1 MKPRLKA
8 LELHGYKTFASRVL
22 FEFPGNITAI
32 VGPNGSG
39 KSNISD
45 ALRWVLGEQSYTLLR
60 GKRTEDM
67 IFAGSDQRP
76 RAGMASASITFDNE
90 DGWLPIDYSEVSV
103 ARRAT
108 RDGDNEYVLNKQR
121 VRLKDVSELLAQSG
135 LAERTYTIIGQGL
148 VDAALSLRPEER
160 RRFFEEA
167 AGIGLFRSR
176 REESITR
183 LDSTRRNLERV
194 QDILSEL
201 EPRLRSLERQAKRA
215 EEYDHVQADLQVL
228 LRDWYGYHWQNT
240 QKDLVRSKEILR
252 NHEEKVKSARQKRL
266 DIDTNVQ
273 TARTRLMQLR
283 DELNQWHTES
293 AGIHSGRE
301 KISRDLAVLDE
312 RFRSLRDQ
320 EVSLTNDLNKNE
332 EQSGVQKERLET
344 LIEEK
349 TRLQNDL
356 IEAQEQLK
364 IAQSQLDT
372 RQKEREKIEDQ
383 LRQARRSL
391 SESESKQVQLK
402 AHQRELVSRLE
413 SQSNTQ
419 VTLTTNIN
427 NSASALAEVTKQKEE
442 TQKKLE
448 VAQLSYEELQAT
460 SAKHVEELN
469 KKEEEEKQYFQELNR
484 LEAEHSRLKAQLDV
498 LDQAENALTGLAEG
512 AKNLLQA
519 AKAGK
524 LKGQFKAVSSL
535 LEVPAELE
543 IAIGSVLGDQL
554 DAILLD
560 GTANLEETLDYLDL
574 DTNGRTILVPSAWAR
589 SIEKLKDIKDP
600 EVLGVAANLVGGSKD
615 LKPMLSVLLG
625 QVLVVKNRSAAKR
638 LLETIPQSGRIV
650 TLKGEVFLGSGVII
664 AGKDKRA
671 SLVGRPRQ
679 RRELMN
685 RIENVE
691 TNLDEHE
698 SNFGKLKETIQKLRA
713 TRQDEERDLRLSR
726 QDVEACERAHQ
737 AAARAFDQQNQKNDW
752 QQSQLS
758 TINIE
763 IQKTTQELAEI
774 EEQISVGTEK
784 INEQNNIIRDVNQQ
798 LRGVSLEEFQ
808 TQVVHWNTS
817 VAVVSR
823 GVADAER
830 RQAEY
835 SQTVKQNQSNVENIN
850 LRLSSIASQ
859 LEESEK
865 QKVLLQKQELELNE
879 AISKLQVKID
889 PSEKELAEVET
900 HYSKLQDDYTFA
912 QQAETNA
919 ERNSTQSQLE
929 VARIIESLENLRRKI
944 EEDFGLVRLEYN
956 EDVTGPTPLPLE
968 GVNQLTNLSEIPQG
982 LEDSINRQRA
992 LMRRMGAIN
1001 PDAKLE
1007 YNEVKERFD
1016 YLTSQMADL
1025 RKADEDLRQ
1034 IISEL
1039 DDLMRTEFRKTFN
1052 AVAAEF
1058 KVMFTRLFG
1067 GGSARLIL
1075 TDDENPTETGI
1086 DIEAKLPGRREQGLS
1101 LLSGGERSL
1110 TAVALIFSLLKVS
1123 PTPFCVMDEVD
1134 AALDEANV
1142 GRFTEL
1148 LKELSQDIQ
1157 FILITH
1163 NRNTVQVADVIY
1175 GVTMGRDSASQVISL
1190 RLDEISEDMVK

>member
-45 ALRWVLGEQSYTLLR
+45 SLRWVLGEQSYTLLR
-60 GKRTEDM
+60 GKKTEDM

-76 RAGMASASITFDNE
+76 RAGMASATITFDNE
-90 DGWLPIDYSEVSV
+90 VGWLPIDYSEVSV

-108 RDGDNEYVLNKQR
+108 RDGDNEYLLNKQR

-148 VDAALSLRPEER
+148 IDASLSLRPEER
-160 RRFFEEA
+160 RKFFEEA

-176 REESITR
+176 REESLTR

-252 NHEEKVKSARQKRL
+252 NHEEKVKSARQKRM

-273 TARTRLMQLR
+273 TARTRLMHLR
-283 DELNQWHTES
+283 EELNQWHTES

-320 EVSLTNDLNKNE
+320 EVALKNDLNKNE
-332 EQSGVQKERLET
+332 EQSVVQKERLES

-349 TRLQNDL
+349 TRLQSDL
-356 IEAQEQLK
+356 LEAQEQLK
-364 IAQSQLDT
+364 LAQAQLDA

-402 AHQRELVSRLE
+402 AHQRELTSRLE
-413 SQSNTQ
+413 NQSNTQ
-419 VTLTTNIN
+419 TTLTNSIN
-427 NSASALAEVTKQKEE
+427 NNASALAEVSKQKNEA
-442 TQKKLE
+442 QKKLE
-448 VAQLSYEELQAT
+448 VAQLAYEELQST
-460 SAKHVEELN
+460 SAKHIEELN
-469 KKEEEEKQYFQELNR
+469 KKEEEEKLYFQELNR
-484 LEAEHSRLKAQLDV
+484 LESEHSRLKAQLDV

-512 AKNLLQA
+512 AKNLIQA
-519 AKAGK
+519 AKSGK
-524 LKGQFKAVSSL
+524 LKGQFKAISSL

-560 GTANLEETLDYLDL
+560 ATTDPEETLDYLDL
-574 DTNGRTILVPSAWAR
+574 DTNGRAILVPSAWAR
-589 SIEKLKDIKDP
+589 SIEKLKEIKDP
-600 EVLGVAANLVGGSKD
+600 DVIGIAADLVSGSKD

-625 QVLVVKNRSAAKR
+625 QVLVVKNRIAAKR
-638 LLETIPQSGRIV
+638 LLESIPQSGRIV
-650 TLKGEVFLGSGVII
+650 TLKGEVFLGSGMII

-679 RRELMN
+679 RRELMDK
-685 RIENVE
+685 IENLE
-691 TNLDEHE
+691 SSLDEHE
-698 SNFGKLKETIQKLRA
+698 SKFGKLKEAIQKLRA
-713 TRQDEERDLRLSR
+713 IRQKEEQDLRTCR
-726 QDVEACERAHQ
+726 QEVEAGERAHQ
-737 AAARAFDQQNQKNDW
+737 AAARAFDQQNQKNEW
-752 QQSQLS
+752 QQSQLVA
-758 TINIE
+758 INDE
-763 IQKTTQELAEI
+763 IQKTTKELAEI
-774 EEQISVGTEK
+774 EKQINAGTEK

-835 SQTVKQNQSNVENIN
+835 SQTVKQNQSSVENIN
-850 LRLSSIASQ
+850 LRLGSIASQ
-859 LEESEK
+859 LAESEK
-865 QKVLLQKQELELNE
+865 QKVVLQKQEAELNE
-879 AISKLQVKID
+879 AISRLQIKID

-919 ERNSTQSQLE
+919 ERSSTQSQLE
-929 VARIIESLENLRRKI
+929 VARIIESLDNLRRKI
-944 EEDFGLVRLEYN
+944 EEDFGLVKLEYN

-968 GVNQLTNLSEIPQG
+968 GVNQLNNLSEIPQG
-982 LEDSINRQRA
+982 LEESINRQRA
-992 LMRRMGAIN
+992 LLRRMGAIN

-1016 YLTSQMADL
+1016 YLTTQMADL

-1148 LKELSQDIQ
+1148 LKELSQEIQ

-1190 RLDEISEDMVK
+1190 RLDEISDDMVK